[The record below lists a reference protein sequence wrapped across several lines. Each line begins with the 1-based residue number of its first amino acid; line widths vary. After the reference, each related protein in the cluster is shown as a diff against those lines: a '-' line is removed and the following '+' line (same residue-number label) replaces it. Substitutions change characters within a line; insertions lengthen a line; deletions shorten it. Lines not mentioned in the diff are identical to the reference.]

1 MAFGRV
7 ANGAPGRFARANA
20 FPSGFMRRFLFVLL
34 ALAASGTATQAQM
47 RVQLAE
53 KVVTLDGFGIAK
65 GKPGAPVWIVELA
78 DFGCGYC
85 AKFAAETMP
94 ALDSIYTTPGKVYW
108 RFVPFVLGMFPNA
121 KEAAI
126 GSLCAA
132 DQGKFWPMHD
142 RLYANRKAWMASK
155 SPVTLIA
162 RYAAE
167 SGVNSASYGRCVQGR
182 AVAETLERNNALARS
197 LYVRGTPTFVINGEI
212 VPGALPRDVFV
223 KGLDAVF
230 KSATGGR

>member
-1 MAFGRV
+1 MWALDSACPSRPRV
-7 ANGAPGRFARANA
+7 NTSAAE
-20 FPSGFMRRFLFVLL
+20 FMRRFLIALL
-34 ALAASGTATQAQM
+34 ALAVSGTAARSQM

-53 KVVTLDGFGIAK
+53 KVVTLDGFGIEK

-78 DFGCGYC
+78 DFGCSYC

-94 ALDSIYTTPGKVYW
+94 ALDSIYTKPGKVYW
-108 RFVPFVLGMFPNA
+108 RFVPFVIGMFPNA
-121 KEAAI
+121 KEAAV

-132 DQGKFWPMHD
+132 EQGKFWPMHD

-182 AVAETLERNNALARS
+182 AAAETLERNNALARA

-230 KSATGGR
+230 KSATSGR